1 MESQPDGGITFLS
14 TLEKITGS
22 LQKSARILSWF
33 DGFLRKP
40 PPSLLRKDSLLHVFN
55 WGSFNQIFEASTV
68 WDS

>member
-55 WGSFNQIFEASTV
+55 
-68 WDS
+68 